1 MMIFRIAD
9 TEIRVEFGFL
19 AVCALLSAMGDE
31 SVLLYGFMAVIL
43 HESAHLAAMFLLGM
57 KADSVIFH
65 ACGIRIRPENRLC
78 SYGRELIMMLA
89 GPLSNIMVW
98 AAVSYFHGNILFA
111 QAHLALGV
119 LNILPCRRL
128 DGGSAL
134 CCILSMTNISVGAGE
149 RLMRIIFIL
158 TPMILLVAGYFGGIT
173 NFTYYALT
181 LYLLFSEIFR

>member
-1 MMIFRIAD
+1 MMVFRIAD

-31 SVLLYGFMAVIL
+31 SVLLYGFAAVIL
-43 HESAHLAAMFLLGM
+43 HETAHLAAMFLLGM

-65 ACGIRIRPENRLC
+65 ACGIRICPENRLC
-78 SYGRELIMMLA
+78 SYGRELAVLIA
-89 GPLSNIMVW
+89 GPFANIAAW
-98 AAVSYFHGNILFA
+98 GAVSYFHGNMLFA
-111 QAHLALGV
+111 QSQLALGI

-134 CCILSMTNISVGAGE
+134 CCLLSMTNISMGTSE
-149 RLMRIIFIL
+149 RLLRIIFIL
-158 TPMILLVAGYFGGIT
+158 TPMILLGAGYFGGIT
-173 NFTYYALT
+173 NFTYYALA